1 MVVRRG
7 LSLKLG
13 VLLER
18 LAYVA
23 RAVWLSRSH
32 PIVPASVGEVAD
44 KITILEIKVRKLP
57 SPMKERADEE
67 LLLLRKALGRRAL
80 AGVVVTDE
88 WQRLSRTNAAL
99 WDVEDALRERESQ
112 KDFGT
117 DFIELA
123 RSVYQL
129 NDQRFLLKKALNDKL
144 GSNLVEVKSHNF
156 D

>member
-1 MVVRRG
+1 VGRRRLG
-7 LSLKLG
+7 LQLA

-23 RAVWLSRSH
+23 EAVWLSRSH
-32 PIVPASVGEVAD
+32 PIVPASIGEVAD
-44 KITILEIKVRKLP
+44 KITILEIKARKLP

-67 LLLLRKALGRRAL
+67 LLLLRKALGRIRL
-80 AGVVVTDE
+80 EEVVVTDE
-88 WQRLSRTNAAL
+88 WQGLSRTNAAL

-112 KDFGT
+112 EDFGV
-117 DFIELA
+117 DFVELA
-123 RSVYQL
+123 RSVYRL

-144 GSNLVEVKSHNF
+144 GSNLVEVKGHDF